1 MMLTTLPSIF
11 TCYGTMSVPWRPFDD
26 EWSISEQLTLQLEA
40 TPMFHHQLSL
50 SNNYWKQQVCYN
62 RLIMSGQYI
71 TTNTPVPT
79 YTTSVSQVF
88 AVKNQTVIIVR
99 LYYLLPQTRLLR
111 VSTALDDR
119 SHSIEIRTKL
129 SKEPDTFL
137 FKFPE
142 EDQAIELFDH
152 LVATSSDLE
161 PLVIESTKTTRV
173 EETATYRILIT
184 N

>member
-1 MMLTTLPSIF
+1 
-11 TCYGTMSVPWRPFDD
+11 
-26 EWSISEQLTLQLEA
+26 
-40 TPMFHHQLSL
+40 
-50 SNNYWKQQVCYN
+50 
-62 RLIMSGQYI
+62 
-71 TTNTPVPT
+71 
-79 YTTSVSQVF
+79 VF